1 MEYLDIEAVAS
12 SPSQPPS
19 GAAGAGRYCIHWG
32 LHNSGQLS
40 NTVYLA
46 SNIPNDAPLRAS
58 PDYSC
63 FYLITW
69 SHPCDGSESLL
80 RPELDLTKA
89 DFGKVI
95 QEAFKEHDVPLLYFC
110 VASEKHSDS
119 KTHYHAATRSSRR
132 HRWRRIARWLLR
144 HRVAVGFKAFKSY
157 LASYKYC
164 VKEDVAPFLSEGHP
178 PYPSEPLQRELRIVD
193 EKQEAGEGCKIRR
206 LSDIAGWV
214 VSRKLKTEREFL
226 AAASKEKNL
235 KSFILDHRDTPGTM
249 LKRIWGME
257 SAERDL
263 IRASKSRMQI
273 LEETADSDVCA
284 CNGVTSSAIETILTR
299 NEVPVHSF
307 VRAIRRTLING
318 RSRNHNLMLAGPSA
332 CGKSY
337 LIKHISVLFKAVG
350 LSSGSYPLAILDEC
364 KPEIFVLDDFRV
376 YQQQAG
382 FAISDCL
389 CFLEGKTPFVVPLP
403 KTSNRADVLYYDD
416 APVIATVP
424 GPFNCRHLSQEENRM
439 LNERFAWITLN
450 NPIPIDRR
458 VDLPPCGSCFAK
470 LILSYND

>member
-19 GAAGAGRYCIHWG
+19 GAAGPEDTASIGDFIIPDSSQVTIFGTQAVGEGSQTQQYG
-32 LHNSGQLS
+32 LSGF
-40 NTVYLA
+40 
-46 SNIPNDAPLRAS
+46 NIPNDAPLRAS

-95 QEAFKEHDVPLLYFC
+95 QEAFKEHDVPLLYFL
-110 VASEKHSDS
+110 
-119 KTHYHAATRSSRR
+119 RRQSSRR

-299 NEVPVHSF
+299 NE
-307 VRAIRRTLING
+307 
-318 RSRNHNLMLAGPSA
+318 
-332 CGKSY
+332 
-337 LIKHISVLFKAVG
+337 AVG

-403 KTSNRADVLYYDD
+403 KTSNRADVL
-416 APVIATVP
+416 
-424 GPFNCRHLSQEENRM
+424 L
-439 LNERFAWITLN
+439 L
-450 NPIPIDRR
+450 
-458 VDLPPCGSCFAK
+458 
-470 LILSYND
+470 